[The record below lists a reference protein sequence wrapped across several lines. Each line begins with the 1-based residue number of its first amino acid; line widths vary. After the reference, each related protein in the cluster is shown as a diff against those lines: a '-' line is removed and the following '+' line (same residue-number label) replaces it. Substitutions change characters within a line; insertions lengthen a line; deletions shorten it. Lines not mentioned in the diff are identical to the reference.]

1 MVTDYGPFAN
11 IIRDRVSAQEVGR
24 MFGLEFGSDGRCKCP
39 FCGSHR
45 KDTLRLYPGN
55 RGYYCFS
62 CHAGGDSFRL
72 WREMSG
78 DGFRDAVE
86 NMNNAFGLGLPIE
99 NADPEAIRKAQEE
112 NHRRQEAARIKAE
125 RERAVFQGYLDAVE
139 AVQCCERVM
148 AENAPK
154 APGEPFNDM
163 YEAAAKSIDQLREY
177 RDHLAVL
184 AIRKTE

>member
-1 MVTDYGPFAN
+1 MVDYGPFAN

-24 MFGLEFGSDGRCKCP
+24 MFGLEFGRDGRCKCP
-39 FCGSHR
+39 FCGSRR

-72 WREMSG
+72 WREMTG
-78 DGFRDAVE
+78 DGFREAVK
-86 NMNNAFGLGLPIE
+86 NMNDTFGLGLPIDG
-99 NADPEAIRKAQEE
+99 ADPEAIRKAQEE
-112 NHRRQEAARIKAE
+112 NRRRQEAAQEKAM
-125 RERAVFQGYLDAVE
+125 RDRAVFEGYLDAIE

-154 APGEPFNDM
+154 APGEAFNDM
-163 YEAAAKSIDQLREY
+163 YETAAKNIDQLREH
-177 RDHLAVL
+177 RDRLAVL